1 MTSFRDIIQSCKYD
15 DNNQVKFSH
24 QRNHRNEMKSA
35 LEHICRLG
43 WRQFVSWRHLVI
55 LVTSWRHVMTW
66 RHHASI
72 YTIFVWNPAI
82 EIITEIHVH
91 HHFRTST
98 SWYRRSEFCDIM
110 TSRHDVMTSWKHRND
125 NILELVKPENYRNE
139 KKNHLFSTSTSWDR
153 VPPVFDVMTWRH
165 DVTSSCNYETSNIFE
180 LSNPKF
186 HRNKKRIIFLAHLQA
201 EIWKISLDASCCD
214 VMMSQ
219 CHAVGLNQNLSTL
232 YLVNGTW
239 SYEKMVL
246 SVEAKLFSYKII
258 VILCQSVFRAS
269 WSNHVSVLFQKASEN
284 FSVSNSMSYHAVYV
298 VSFIIYLIL
307 TVNCRT
313 VSKSVHCP
321 FVMACQLANL
331 KLNRSKTKEI
341 VVHRPRA
348 KNLLF
353 PPAVDGVERLDVIN
367 VLGVLVDSTLSFR
380 AQVDRLVGQSAQ
392 TLYALR
398 ILKHHG
404 LCGPPL
410 WNVAT
415 ATLLSR
421 LLYASPV
428 WWGMVDAGG
437 RHRLQSVLN
446 RAVKQGFLPK
456 DQASLELLC
465 DSADMKL
472 FASILRNPQ
481 HVLHQFLP
489 PVKHTTHNLRSR
501 AHNRVLPNVKD
512 SLFRKTFI
520 NRMIFHDCY

>member
-1 MTSFRDIIQSCKYD
+1 MLDSLQRTSPGPDNLPFWFLRVLAPFLAKPLSQIYNLSINQSFIPEQWKCSTITPVAKVARPTVCAEYRPISVTPIMSRLLEKVIVKDYIYPALIHPACTHLFHDQFAFRPTGSTTAALVSLIHKISSLLVEYPYVHVIALDFSKAFDTVRHSTLLAKCADLPIEDAVYNWLMSFLDNRTHCTKFTGCISCLRRINASIVQGSGIGPVTYVISASDLCPLHKGNSFDKYAD
-15 DNNQVKFSH
+15 DSYLIVPSVNSSTIA
-24 QRNHRNEMKSA
+24 EE
-35 LEHICRLG
+35 LEHIAK
-43 WRQFVSWRHLVI
+43 W
-55 LVTSWRHVMTW
+55 
-66 RHHASI
+66 A
-72 YTIFVWNPAI
+72 
-82 EIITEIHVH
+82 
-91 HHFRTST
+91 
-98 SWYRRSEFCDIM
+98 
-110 TSRHDVMTSWKHRND
+110 HDN
-125 NILELVKPENYRNE
+125 
-139 KKNHLFSTSTSWDR
+139 
-153 VPPVFDVMTWRH
+153 
-165 DVTSSCNYETSNIFE
+165 
-180 LSNPKF
+180 
-186 HRNKKRIIFLAHLQA
+186 
-201 EIWKISLDASCCD
+201 
-214 VMMSQ
+214 
-219 CHAVGLNQNLSTL
+219 
-232 YLVNGTW
+232 
-239 SYEKMVL
+239 
-246 SVEAKLFSYKII
+246 
-258 VILCQSVFRAS
+258 
-269 WSNHVSVLFQKASEN
+269 
-284 FSVSNSMSYHAVYV
+284 
-298 VSFIIYLIL
+298 
-307 TVNCRT
+307 
-313 VSKSVHCP
+313 
-321 FVMACQLANL
+321 NL

-446 RAVKQGFLPK
+446 KAVKQGFLPK